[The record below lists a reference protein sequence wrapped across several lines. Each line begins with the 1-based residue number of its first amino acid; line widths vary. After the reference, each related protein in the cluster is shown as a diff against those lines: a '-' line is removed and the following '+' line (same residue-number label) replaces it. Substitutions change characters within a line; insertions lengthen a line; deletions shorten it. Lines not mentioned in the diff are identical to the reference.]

1 MYKLHNFYIYIQLQ
15 QRGRQTMKSNQV
27 ELTLQS
33 AVLSIGFIILK
44 WINLLRHQQI
54 GKLTLNLLEVI

>member
-1 MYKLHNFYIYIQLQ
+1 MYKLHNFYKYIQLQ
-15 QRGRQTMKSNQV
+15 QRGRQAMKSNQV

-33 AVLSIGFIILK
+33 VVLSIGFRILK

-54 GKLTLNLLEVI
+54 GKLR

>member
-27 ELTLQS
+27 ELTFQS

-54 GKLTLNLLEVI
+54 GKLR